1 MGQPILLGKLE
12 PVVLQAFLDHG
23 IPEDLRVSNI
33 KLSLGFAS
41 CLCAAISQFYPG
53 KWPATRPVIL
63 VCVIVY
69 LIISA
74 VTAIFQWK
82 IEGNAF
88 LHTKR
93 TKDLPPLKV
102 SAKLPRYSDQWSWTV
117 RRADSADASPVAS
130 KTASIATYFHENGYI
145 SKVAVQ
151 QDIGDLLKK

>member
-1 MGQPILLGKLE
+1 MQLLCH
-12 PVVLQAFLDHG
+12 LQSLAFLPPQTLHACTC
-23 IPEDLRVSNI
+23 R
-33 KLSLGFAS
+33 

-93 TKDLPPLKV
+93 TKVDCCPAQAELQVATALNDAVPLCKGTAMHCQPLQSLLMVAFCLCLTSLACTALIINLFSQCQSSDAGLATPQGV
-102 SAKLPRYSDQWSWTV
+102 SQAPT
-117 RRADSADASPVAS
+117 
-130 KTASIATYFHENGYI
+130 
-145 SKVAVQ
+145 
-151 QDIGDLLKK
+151 LL

>member
-1 MGQPILLGKLE
+1 MSAFFVVWPIHTA
-12 PVVLQAFLDHG
+12 Q
-23 IPEDLRVSNI
+23 
-33 KLSLGFAS
+33 LSRRRCAPALACLS
-41 CLCAAISQFYPG
+41 PKALHACACRCLCAAISQFYPG

-93 TKDLPPLKV
+93 TKVDCCPAQSELALANVLNDTVLLYKHTHSNALPAPPVTAYAGLLPLPDKP
-102 SAKLPRYSDQWSWTV
+102 AMHCTCICL
-117 RRADSADASPVAS
+117 
-130 KTASIATYFHENGYI
+130 FF
-145 SKVAVQ
+145 
-151 QDIGDLLKK
+151 